1 MFKPNKNRG
10 FIRFFKLIFFRISMF
25 DEVESLKFQIK
36 IDKKKTQFKCKTM
49 LSLYCID
56 NIKYIYYNIDHS
68 IQTNSIEILS
78 MTTFIRKHTTTN
90 IKKTISNYL

>member
-1 MFKPNKNRG
+1 
-10 FIRFFKLIFFRISMF
+10 
-25 DEVESLKFQIK
+25 
-36 IDKKKTQFKCKTM
+36 M

-56 NIKYIYYNIDHS
+56 NIKYIYYNIYHS

-90 IKKTISNYL
+90 IKKQFPILSNKKTPNY